1 MFGSTHTIRRLAGL
15 TVVAGAFAALAP
27 IAQADSGFNGSPD
40 AIDRAVAARQS
51 QIGSSFQGS
60 PDAIDRAVAM
70 RQAEQAAAF
79 DAREHAQLA
88 LSPASPDVVDR
99 AVIAHE
105 LNAMPDLSGMPD
117 VLERTVAAGQLQY
130 LSQPT
135 TSSGFDWNEFGIG
148 AGAGIGLML
157 LLLGIGAGVWITRQ
171 GEREVSSV

>member
-1 MFGSTHTIRRLAGL
+1 VL
-15 TVVAGAFAALAP
+15 
-27 IAQADSGFNGSPD
+27 
-40 AIDRAVAARQS
+40 
-51 QIGSSFQGS
+51 GSSFQGS

-88 LSPASPDVVDR
+88 LSPASPDVVER

-105 LNAMPDLSGMPD
+105 LNATPDLSGMPD

-130 LSQPT
+130 LPQAT
-135 TSSGFDWNEFGIG
+135 TSNRFDWNDFGIG

-157 LLLGIGAGVWITRQ
+157 LLLGIGAGVWTMRQ
-171 GEREVSSV
+171 GQRQVSSI